1 MIPWKKWGTKKCLF
15 PLKKFYCGPAAAHIT
30 QLYSECPRGQMGGV
44 TLSHLLI
51 LSHAKKRTSA
61 KLKSAKNG
69 DIVFQNILISIW
81 GILMID

>member
-1 MIPWKKWGTKKCLF
+1 MTPWEKWGTKKSLF

-51 LSHAKKRTSA
+51 LSHAKKRMSA
-61 KLKSAKNG
+61 KFKSAKNG
-69 DIVFQNILISIW
+69 EIVLQNILISVW
-81 GILMID
+81 SMSMID